1 MSDKWQVDYT
11 DDFGEWWENQ
21 TVEVQEKIYKVVSLL
36 EIHGPTLGYPHSS
49 DIKGASIAM
58 RELRTQYDGHPYRVL
73 YVFDPN
79 RSAVLLIGGDKT
91 GDTRWY
97 ERMVPVAER
106 IYQEYLKELKEEQS

>member
-1 MSDKWQVDYT
+1 MQDKWNVDYT
-11 DDFGEWWENQ
+11 DEFGAWWEDQ
-21 TVEVQEKIYKVVSLL
+21 PVDVQEKLYKVVSLL
-36 EIHGPTLGYPHSS
+36 EIHGPTLGFPYSS

-58 RELRTQYDGHPYRVL
+58 RELRAQSDGHPYRVL

-91 GDTRWY
+91 GDKNWY

-106 IYQEYLKELKEEQS
+106 IYKDYLKELEEETK